1 MAVTLI
7 RMASALASTTDD
19 ATLIEL
25 GRAVIQTEAQ
35 AVAALVDR
43 LDENFSRACRILL
56 ETRGRV
62 VVCGIGKSGHIGA
75 KLAATFASTG
85 TPAFFVHAAEAAHG
99 DLGMLQS
106 GDVVVALSYSG
117 SSDELLVLLP
127 GLRRLDIPLIS
138 LCGLPDSRLA
148 SASDVVLDT
157 RVDREAC
164 PLGLAPTSSTTAT
177 LALGDALAIAL
188 LGARGFGEEDF
199 ARAHPGG
206 RLGRRLLLRV
216 ADVMVAGSKIPR
228 VRDNVQLAEALV
240 EIGARSLGMVNVLD
254 ADDRLVGIFTDG
266 DLRRAL
272 EGGADIRAVHV
283 ADVMTHTP
291 QTIDSTSLAVNAL
304 EQMQSRRITSLP
316 VIDGK
321 VLVGVVTLHALLAA
335 GVA

>member
-1 MAVTLI
+1 
-7 RMASALASTTDD
+7 MASTVASANDD
-19 ATLIEL
+19 ATLVEL
-25 GRAVIQTEAQ
+25 GKAVIQTEAQ
-35 AVAALVDR
+35 AVGALVER
-43 LDENFSRACRILL
+43 LDERFARACRILL
-56 ETRGRV
+56 AARGRV

-99 DLGMLQS
+99 DLGMLQP

-127 GLRRLDIPLIS
+127 GLRRLEIPLIS
-138 LCGLPDSRLA
+138 LCGLPDSALA
-148 SASDVVLDT
+148 RASDVVLDT
-157 RVDREAC
+157 GVAREAC

-188 LGARGFGEEDF
+188 LGARGFGEDDF

-216 ADVMVAGSKIPR
+216 ADVMVSGEAIPTS
-228 VRDNVQLAEALV
+228 RDHVQLAEALV
-240 EIGARSLGMVNVLD
+240 EIGAGSLGMVNIVD
-254 ADDRLVGIFTDG
+254 ADDHLVGIFTDG

-272 EGGADIRAVHV
+272 EAGADIRAVRV
-283 ADVMTHTP
+283 AEVMTRTP
-291 QTIDSTSLAVNAL
+291 QTIDSASLAVTAL
-304 EQMQSRRITSLP
+304 DSMQARRITSLP
-316 VIDGK
+316 VIDGAR
-321 VLVGVVTLHALLAA
+321 LVGVVTLHALLAA